1 MKLKTQERASLEM
14 VLLSCQ
20 GRQVSIKEMSLLW
33 EQLLVALCGD
43 LLTRQNQTGRQ
54 ERREKWKQSKL
65 EKMTEEKPTK
75 AAKRSRGETEAGN
88 RAVAVVQLLSH
99 VQLFVAP
106 WTAAHQA
113 SLSFTISPNLL
124 NLMSIESVMSS
135 SHLVPCCPLLLLPS
149 VFPCIRVFS
158 NESALCIR
166 WPKVLE
172 LQLQHQSFQ

>member
-1 MKLKTQERASLEM
+1 M
-14 VLLSCQ
+14 
-20 GRQVSIKEMSLLW
+20 SIKDISLLW
-33 EQLLVALCGD
+33 EQLLVALHGD
-43 LLTRQNQTGRQ
+43 LPTRQDQTGRQ
-54 ERREKWKQSKL
+54 EKREKWKQSKL
-65 EKMTEEKPTK
+65 EKTTEEKPTK
-75 AAKRSRGETEAGN
+75 AAKRSGEETEAGN
-88 RAVAVVQLLSH
+88 RAVALVRLLSH
-99 VQLFVAP
+99 VQLFAAP

-124 NLMSIESVMSS
+124 SLMSIESVTPS